1 MTRRRRHSADTKL
14 WRARTARGSSG
25 EQESTFFS
33 CWSNPAPMPV
43 RKHSNKVGVS
53 FKRPKWR
60 ATNALSLIVAAFI
73 FFVATGAAVRAADQV
88 TTAYQSVSIGSST
101 PLWIAKDAGFFER
114 QGLDVKIVFV
124 EGSPRTLQTLIA
136 GESQIVESTG
146 PAVLNAR
153 AAGSPVVIVAGY
165 VNVMPYYLI
174 VDKSINSPADLK
186 GKVGANHMPGTA
198 ADTVIRIGLK
208 ALGLD
213 PDRDVSLRAI
223 GNTPMRLQAMSAG
236 AAQFMVA
243 QDLELQ
249 QAKRLGF
256 KLLVDYVAA
265 KTPFPM
271 GGAVTTQPYV
281 RERRDVVL
289 RYVKALAQAL
299 HYLKTNREGSIAIIS
314 RYARFQNREVMEAAF
329 DSARRLY
336 NEIPTPTTEGFDL
349 VARELAQRNPKLRDF
364 DTSSVVD
371 LQFVRELEQSGFLKS
386 LK

>member
-1 MTRRRRHSADTKL
+1 
-14 WRARTARGSSG
+14 
-25 EQESTFFS
+25 
-33 CWSNPAPMPV
+33 MPV
-43 RKHSNKVGVS
+43 RKHSNKLGAS
-53 FKRPKWR
+53 FRWPKWR

-73 FFVATGAAVRAADQV
+73 FLAATVAVRAADQV

-249 QAKRLGF
+249 QAKRLGY
-256 KLLVDYVAA
+256 KVLVDYVAN
-265 KTPFPM
+265 KTAFPM
-271 GGAVTTQPYV
+271 GGAVTTQRYV
-281 RERRDVVL
+281 KEKRDVVL
-289 RYVKALAQAL
+289 RYVKAMAQAL
-299 HYLKTNREGSIAIIS
+299 HYLKTNREGSLAIIS
-314 RYARFQNREVMEAAF
+314 RYARFQNPELMGAAF

-336 NEIPTPTTEGFDL
+336 SEIPMPPTEGFDL
-349 VARELAQRNPKLRDF
+349 VAKELAQRNPKLRDV
-364 DTSSVVD
+364 DTKSVVD
-371 LQFVRELEQSGFLKS
+371 LQFVRELEQSGFLKG
-386 LK
+386 LKGN

>member
-1 MTRRRRHSADTKL
+1 MQCWEEPRTSSYG
-14 WRARTARGSSG
+14 ARSRL
-25 EQESTFFS
+25 FS
-33 CWSNPAPMPV
+33 RLGVIGLLPMGKDNN
-43 RKHSNKVGVS
+43 RLGFS
-53 FKRPKWR
+53 FEWPKWR
-60 ATNALSLIVAAFI
+60 IPNAHFSLIVAALI
-73 FFVATGAAVRAADQV
+73 FLAAGAAHAADQV

-124 EGSPRTLQTLIA
+124 EGSPRTMQTLIA

-174 VDKSINSPADLK
+174 VDRSINSPADLK

-223 GNTPMRLQAMSAG
+223 GNTPMRLQAMAAG

-243 QDLELQ
+243 
-249 QAKRLGF
+249 
-256 KLLVDYVAA
+256 
-265 KTPFPM
+265 
-271 GGAVTTQPYV
+271 
-281 RERRDVVL
+281 
-289 RYVKALAQAL
+289 
-299 HYLKTNREGSIAIIS
+299 
-314 RYARFQNREVMEAAF
+314 
-329 DSARRLY
+329 
-336 NEIPTPTTEGFDL
+336 
-349 VARELAQRNPKLRDF
+349 
-364 DTSSVVD
+364 
-371 LQFVRELEQSGFLKS
+371 
-386 LK
+386 

>member
-1 MTRRRRHSADTKL
+1 MPMRKDSTKFGL
-14 WRARTARGSSG
+14 CL
-25 EQESTFFS
+25 E
-33 CWSNPAPMPV
+33 PA
-43 RKHSNKVGVS
+43 
-53 FKRPKWR
+53 KWR
-60 ATNALSLIVAAFI
+60 AANAHFSSIVIALIFLAAS
-73 FFVATGAAVRAADQV
+73 AAAAGAADQV
-88 TTAYQSVSIGSST
+88 LTTYQSVTIGSST

-124 EGSPRTLQTLIA
+124 EGSPRTMQTLIA
-136 GESQIVESTG
+136 GEAQIVESTG
-146 PAVLNAR
+146 PAALNAR

-174 VDKSINSPADLK
+174 VDNSINSPADLK

-236 AAQFMVA
+236 VAQFMVA
-243 QDLELQ
+243 QDLELV

-271 GGAVTTQPYV
+271 GGAVTTERYV
-281 RERRDVVL
+281 KEKRDVVL
-289 RYVKALAQAL
+289 GYVKALAQAL
-299 HYLKTNREGSIAIIS
+299 HYLKTNREGSLKIIS
-314 RYARFQNREVMEAAF
+314 RYARFQNAEVMGAAF

-336 NEIPTPTTEGFDL
+336 SEIPVPPTEGFDL
-349 VARELAQRNPKLRDF
+349 VAKELAQRNPKLRDF
-364 DTSSVVD
+364 DTKSVVD
-371 LQFVRELEQSGFLKS
+371 LQFIRELEQSGFLKS
-386 LK
+386 VKGN

>member
-1 MTRRRRHSADTKL
+1 MGKDNNGWGFSFDP
-14 WRARTARGSSG
+14 AR
-25 EQESTFFS
+25 
-33 CWSNPAPMPV
+33 
-43 RKHSNKVGVS
+43 
-53 FKRPKWR
+53 WR
-60 ATNALSLIVAAFI
+60 ATNGHCSLIVVAFI
-73 FFVATGAAVRAADQV
+73 FIAATGAVVCAADQV
-88 TTAYQSVSIGSST
+88 MTAYQSVSIGSST
-101 PLWIAKDAGFFER
+101 PLWIAKDARFFER

-124 EGSPRTLQTLIA
+124 EGSPRTMQTLIA

-186 GKVGANHMPGTA
+186 GKVGANHIPGTA
-198 ADTVIRIGLK
+198 ADTVMRIGLK

-213 PDRDVSLRAI
+213 PDRDVSLRAV

-236 AAQFMVA
+236 VAQFMVA

-249 QAKRLGF
+249 QAKRLGY
-256 KLLVDYVAA
+256 KVLVDYVAN

-271 GGAVTTQPYV
+271 GGAVTTQRYV
-281 RERRDVVL
+281 SEKRDVVL
-289 RYVKALAQAL
+289 RYVKALAQSL
-299 HYLKTNREGSIAIIS
+299 HYLKTNREGSLTIIS
-314 RYARFQNREVMEAAF
+314 RYARFQNPEVMGAAF

-336 NEIPTPTTEGFDL
+336 SEIPSPPTEGFDL

-386 LK
+386 LKGN

>member
-1 MTRRRRHSADTKL
+1 MTIGKD
-14 WRARTARGSSG
+14 RTGLGFCFA
-25 EQESTFFS
+25 
-33 CWSNPAPMPV
+33 PA
-43 RKHSNKVGVS
+43 
-53 FKRPKWR
+53 KWR
-60 ATNALSLIVAAFI
+60 ATNARFSLIVIALIILAATA
-73 FFVATGAAVRAADQV
+73 VAAHAADQV
-88 TTAYQSVSIGSST
+88 TTTYQSVTIGSST
-101 PLWIAKDAGFFER
+101 PLWIAKDAGFFQR

-124 EGSPRTLQTLIA
+124 EGSPRTMQTLIA
-136 GESQIVESTG
+136 GEAQIVESTG

-174 VDKSINSPADLK
+174 VDSSINSPADLK

-236 AAQFMVA
+236 VAQFMVA
-243 QDLELQ
+243 QDLELV

-271 GGAVTTQPYV
+271 GGAVTTQRYV
-281 RERRDVVL
+281 KEKRDTVL

-299 HYLKTNREGSIAIIS
+299 HYLKTNREGSMAIIS
-314 RYARFQNREVMEAAF
+314 RYARFQNPEVMGAAF
-329 DSARRLY
+329 DAARRLY
-336 NEIPTPTTEGFDL
+336 SETPVPPTEGFDL
-349 VARELAQRNPKLRDF
+349 VAKEPAQRNPKLRDF
-364 DTSSVVD
+364 DTKSVVD
-371 LQFVRELEQSGFLKS
+371 LQFIRELEQSGFLKS
-386 LK
+386 LKGN

>member
-1 MTRRRRHSADTKL
+1 MAKETNRL
-14 WRARTARGSSG
+14 G
-25 EQESTFFS
+25 FS
-33 CWSNPAPMPV
+33 
-43 RKHSNKVGVS
+43 
-53 FKRPKWR
+53 FERPKWR
-60 ATNALSLIVAAFI
+60 PPNAHFSLIVAILI
-73 FFVATGAAVRAADQV
+73 FLAATAAHAADQV

-101 PLWIAKDAGFFER
+101 PLWIAKDARFFER

-124 EGSPRTLQTLIA
+124 EGSPRTMQTLIA

-174 VDKSINSPADLK
+174 VDKSIDSPADLK
-186 GKVGANHMPGTA
+186 GKVGANHIPGTA
-198 ADTVIRIGLK
+198 ADTVMRIGLK

-213 PDRDVSLRAI
+213 PDRDVSLRPV

-236 AAQFMVA
+236 VAQFMVA

-249 QAKRLGF
+249 QAKRLGY
-256 KLLVDYVAA
+256 KVLVDYVAN

-271 GGAVTTQPYV
+271 GGAVTTQRYV
-281 RERRDVVL
+281 KEQRDTVL

-299 HYLKTNREGSIAIIS
+299 HYLKTNREGSLAIIS
-314 RYARFQNREVMEAAF
+314 RYARFQNPEVMGAAF
-329 DSARRLY
+329 DAARRLY
-336 NEIPTPTTEGFDL
+336 SEIPWPPTEGFDL

-386 LK
+386 LKQN

>member
-1 MTRRRRHSADTKL
+1 
-14 WRARTARGSSG
+14 
-25 EQESTFFS
+25 
-33 CWSNPAPMPV
+33 MPV
-43 RKHSNKVGVS
+43 KEHSNKLGFL
-53 FKRPKWR
+53 FKPAKGQ
-60 ATNALSLIVAAFI
+60 ATNAHFNLIVGALIFLAA
-73 FFVATGAAVRAADQV
+73 TAAAARAADQV
-88 TTAYQSVSIGSST
+88 MTAYQSVSIGSST
-101 PLWIAKDAGFFER
+101 PLWIAKDARFFER
-114 QGLDVKIVFV
+114 QGLDVKVVFV
-124 EGSPRTLQTLIA
+124 EGSPRTMQTLIA

-174 VDKSINSPADLK
+174 VDNSINSAADLK

-198 ADTVIRIGLK
+198 ADTVMPIGLK
-208 ALGLD
+208 ALKLD

-236 AAQFMVA
+236 VAQFMVA

-249 QAKRLGF
+249 QAKRLGY
-256 KLLVDYVAA
+256 KVLVDYVAA

-271 GGAVTTQPYV
+271 GGAVTTERYV
-281 RERRDVVL
+281 REKRDAVL

-314 RYARFQNREVMEAAF
+314 RYARSQNPELMGAAF
-329 DSARRLY
+329 DAARRLY
-336 NEIPTPTTEGFDL
+336 NDNPVPTTEGFDL

-364 DTSSVVD
+364 DTRSVVD
-371 LQFVRELEQSGFLKS
+371 MQFVKELEQSGFLKS

>member
-1 MTRRRRHSADTKL
+1 MRRENDRSD
-14 WRARTARGSSG
+14 
-25 EQESTFFS
+25 FS
-33 CWSNPAPMPV
+33 
-43 RKHSNKVGVS
+43 
-53 FKRPKWR
+53 FERPKWR
-60 ATNALSLIVAAFI
+60 ATNVHLSLIVVAFI
-73 FFVATGAAVRAADQV
+73 FIAALGAAAHAADQV
-88 TTAYQSVSIGSST
+88 MTAYQSVSIGSST

-124 EGSPRTLQTLIA
+124 EGSPRTMQTLIA

-186 GKVGANHMPGTA
+186 GKVGANHIPGTA
-198 ADTVIRIGLK
+198 ADTVMRIGLK

-213 PDRDVSLRAI
+213 PDRDVSLRAV

-236 AAQFMVA
+236 VAQFMVA

-249 QAKRLGF
+249 QAKRLGY
-256 KLLVDYVAA
+256 KVLVDYVAN

-271 GGAVTTQPYV
+271 GGAVTTQRYV
-281 RERRDVVL
+281 SEKRDVVL

-299 HYLKTNREGSIAIIS
+299 HYLKTNREGSLAIIS
-314 RYARFQNREVMEAAF
+314 RYARFQNPEVMGAAF

-336 NEIPTPTTEGFDL
+336 SEVPLPPTEGFDL

-386 LK
+386 LKQN

>member
-1 MTRRRRHSADTKL
+1 MGKENNIL
-14 WRARTARGSSG
+14 G
-25 EQESTFFS
+25 FF
-33 CWSNPAPMPV
+33 
-43 RKHSNKVGVS
+43 
-53 FKRPKWR
+53 FERPKSP
-60 ATNALSLIVAAFI
+60 ATNAHFRLIVVAFI
-73 FFVATGAAVRAADQV
+73 FIASIAAAAHAADPV
-88 TTAYQSVSIGSST
+88 MTAYQSVSIGSST
-101 PLWIAKDAGFFER
+101 PLWIAKDARFFER

-124 EGSPRTLQTLIA
+124 EGSPRTMQTLIA

-186 GKVGANHMPGTA
+186 GKVGANHIPGTA
-198 ADTVIRIGLK
+198 ADTVMRIGLK

-213 PDRDVSLRAI
+213 PDRDVSLRAV

-236 AAQFMVA
+236 VAQFMVA

-249 QAKRLGF
+249 QAKRLGY
-256 KLLVDYVAA
+256 KVLVDYVAN

-271 GGAVTTQPYV
+271 GGAVTTQRYV
-281 RERRDVVL
+281 SEKRDVVL

-299 HYLKTNREGSIAIIS
+299 HYLKTNREGSLAIIS
-314 RYARFQNREVMEAAF
+314 RYARFQNPEVMGAAF

-336 NEIPTPTTEGFDL
+336 SEIPSPPTEGFDL

-386 LK
+386 LKQN

>member
-1 MTRRRRHSADTKL
+1 MAKETNRL
-14 WRARTARGSSG
+14 G
-25 EQESTFFS
+25 FS
-33 CWSNPAPMPV
+33 
-43 RKHSNKVGVS
+43 
-53 FKRPKWR
+53 FERPKWR
-60 ATNALSLIVAAFI
+60 PPNAHFSLIVAILI
-73 FFVATGAAVRAADQV
+73 FLAATAADAADQV

-101 PLWIAKDAGFFER
+101 PLWIAKDARFFER

-124 EGSPRTLQTLIA
+124 EGSPRTMQTLIA

-186 GKVGANHMPGTA
+186 GKVGANHIPGTA
-198 ADTVIRIGLK
+198 ADTVMRIGLK

-213 PDRDVSLRAI
+213 PDRDVSLRPV

-249 QAKRLGF
+249 QAKRLGY
-256 KLLVDYVAA
+256 KVLVDYVAN

-271 GGAVTTQPYV
+271 GGAVTTQRYV
-281 RERRDVVL
+281 KEQRDTVL

-299 HYLKTNREGSIAIIS
+299 HYLKTNREGSLAIIS
-314 RYARFQNREVMEAAF
+314 RYARFQNPEVMGAAF
-329 DSARRLY
+329 DAARRLY
-336 NEIPTPTTEGFDL
+336 SEIPWPPTEGFDL

-386 LK
+386 LKQN

>member
-1 MTRRRRHSADTKL
+1 MAKETNRL
-14 WRARTARGSSG
+14 G
-25 EQESTFFS
+25 FS
-33 CWSNPAPMPV
+33 
-43 RKHSNKVGVS
+43 
-53 FKRPKWR
+53 FERPKWR
-60 ATNALSLIVAAFI
+60 PPNAHFSLIVAILI
-73 FFVATGAAVRAADQV
+73 FLAATAADAADQV

-101 PLWIAKDAGFFER
+101 PLWIAKDARFFER

-124 EGSPRTLQTLIA
+124 EGSPRTMQTLIA

-186 GKVGANHMPGTA
+186 GKVGANHIPGTA
-198 ADTVIRIGLK
+198 ADTVMRIGLK

-213 PDRDVSLRAI
+213 PDRDVSLRAV

-236 AAQFMVA
+236 VAQFMVA
-243 QDLELQ
+243 QDLELE
-249 QAKRLGF
+249 QAKRLGY
-256 KLLVDYVAA
+256 KVLVDYVAN

-271 GGAVTTQPYV
+271 GGAVTTQRYV
-281 RERRDVVL
+281 SEKRDTVL

-299 HYLKTNREGSIAIIS
+299 HYLKTNREGSLAIIS
-314 RYARFQNREVMEAAF
+314 RYARFQNPEVMGAAF

-336 NEIPTPTTEGFDL
+336 SEIPSPPTEGFDL

-386 LK
+386 LKQK